1 MHVLLKIILVWSR
14 EFQGHVDILALSNK
28 LSKLPDVRYHHPKQI
43 KIQKPGRTQSDL
55 YILDMHIDALDIHLD
70 RKLFLNFLLR
80 KFLRILRNFQEFL
93 NNFKGV
99 RVAYNTA
106 LNKMLWF
113 FRFSCFLEKFFLGEK
128 NVVFSDFRSTSGF
141 IHDYVKSSILTSA
154 LEQKSSHTRLFS
166 PTKASEQN

>member
-1 MHVLLKIILVWSR
+1 MHLTSTWT
-14 EFQGHVDILALSNK
+14 E
-28 LSKLPDVRYHHPKQI
+28 
-43 KIQKPGRTQSDL
+43 
-55 YILDMHIDALDIHLD
+55 
-70 RKLFLNFLLR
+70 NFFTPEIF
-80 KFLRILRNFQEFL
+80 KNFEKNFQEFL

-154 LEQKSSHTRLFS
+154 LEQKSSHTRLFCVS
-166 PTKASEQN
+166 APEQN